1 MKNSSTTIL
10 IDKEISMEKVTQLLA
25 RLMMGQIFLIAGLQ
39 KIGGYEGIQGYME
52 SAGVPGML
60 LPLVILVEA
69 GGGLALI
76 IGWQTKL
83 VAMVLALFTLAAAV
97 LFHNNVAD
105 QMQMIMF
112 MKNIAISGGLMLLA
126 VYGAGGYSVDSHRNK
141 R

>member
-1 MKNSSTTIL
+1 
-10 IDKEISMEKVTQLLA
+10 MEKVTQLLA

-39 KIGGYEGIQGYME
+39 KIGGYEGTQGYME

-126 VYGAGGYSVDSHRNK
+126 VYGAGGYSVDSRRNK

>member
-1 MKNSSTTIL
+1 
-10 IDKEISMEKVTQLLA
+10 MEKVTQLLA

-97 LFHNNVAD
+97 LFHNNFAD

>member
-39 KIGGYEGIQGYME
+39 KIGGYEGTQGYME

-97 LFHNNVAD
+97 LFHNNFAD

-126 VYGAGGYSVDSHRNK
+126 VYGAGGYSVDSRRNK

>member
-1 MKNSSTTIL
+1 
-10 IDKEISMEKVTQLLA
+10 MEKVTQLLA

-39 KIGGYEGIQGYME
+39 KIGGYEGTQGYME

-97 LFHNNVAD
+97 LFHNNFAD

>member
-126 VYGAGGYSVDSHRNK
+126 VYGAGGYSVDSRRNK

>member
-1 MKNSSTTIL
+1 
-10 IDKEISMEKVTQLLA
+10 MEKVTQLLA

-39 KIGGYEGIQGYME
+39 KIGGYEGTQGYME

-112 MKNIAISGGLMLLA
+112 MKNIAITGGLMLLA
-126 VYGAGGYSVDSHRNK
+126 VYGAGGYSVDSRRNK

>member
-39 KIGGYEGIQGYME
+39 KIGGYEGTQGYME

>member
-1 MKNSSTTIL
+1 
-10 IDKEISMEKVTQLLA
+10 MEKVTQLLA

-39 KIGGYEGIQGYME
+39 KIGGYEGTQGYME

>member
-1 MKNSSTTIL
+1 
-10 IDKEISMEKVTQLLA
+10 MEKVTQLLA

-97 LFHNNVAD
+97 LFHNNFAD

-112 MKNIAISGGLMLLA
+112 MKNIAMTGGLILLA
-126 VYGAGGYSVDSHRNK
+126 LHGAGRLSLDEFRGQS
-141 R
+141 

>member
-1 MKNSSTTIL
+1 
-10 IDKEISMEKVTQLLA
+10 MEKVTQLLA

>member
-1 MKNSSTTIL
+1 
-10 IDKEISMEKVTQLLA
+10 MEKVTQLLA

-39 KIGGYEGIQGYME
+39 KIGGYEGTQGYME

-97 LFHNNVAD
+97 LFHNNFAD

-112 MKNIAISGGLMLLA
+112 MKNIAMTGGLILLA
-126 VYGAGGYSVDSHRNK
+126 LHGAGRLSLDEFRGQS
-141 R
+141 